1 MIKIQIHLT
10 HRTQNKV
17 QLFGLKMN
25 NEEKQH
31 LLKLSKELM
40 NVQRV
45 LDEDTIEIVHGTL
58 ECISKTLMIISER
71 IK

>member
-1 MIKIQIHLT
+1 
-10 HRTQNKV
+10 
-17 QLFGLKMN
+17 MN

-40 NVQRV
+40 NVSRV
-45 LDEDTIEIVHGTL
+45 LDVDTIEIVRGTL
-58 ECISKTLMIISER
+58 EYISKTLMIISER